1 MEAGE
6 NNKTLCQK
14 CGENHQTL
22 RLSLRKRAKKCFSRS
37 KKKLQEGNI
46 LTLLIRDFW
55 KIMHGMENVMRELKN
70 YAHLRKIFNI
80 LTKILMGNLMMPM
93 QNMY

>member
-1 MEAGE
+1 MEAGD

-14 CGENHQTL
+14 CGEIHQTL

-55 KIMHGMENVMRELKN
+55 KIMHGVENVMRELKN

-80 LTKILMGNLMMPM
+80 LTKFKWVLML
-93 QNMY
+93 

>member
-14 CGENHQTL
+14 CGEIHQTL

-37 KKKLQEGNI
+37 KKRLQEGNI

-55 KIMHGMENVMRELKN
+55 QICMAWKMSIMNKFKN
-70 YAHLRKIFNI
+70 YAHLHQIFNI
-80 LTKILMGNLMMPM
+80 LSKLKCVLIINF
-93 QNMY
+93 

>member
-14 CGENHQTL
+14 CGEIHQTL

-46 LTLLIRDFW
+46 LTLLIRDL
-55 KIMHGMENVMRELKN
+55 ENNAWRGKCHERIKKLCT
-70 YAHLRKIFNI
+70 F
-80 LTKILMGNLMMPM
+80 T
-93 QNMY
+93 

>member
-14 CGENHQTL
+14 CGEIHKTL

-46 LTLLIRDFW
+46 NTANSWLIRDFC

-80 LTKILMGNLMMPM
+80 LQNL
-93 QNMY
+93 NGY

>member
-14 CGENHQTL
+14 CGEIHQTL
-22 RLSLRKRAKKCFSRS
+22 RLSLRKRAKKCFLRS

-46 LTLLIRDFW
+46 LTLLIINFW
-55 KIMHGMENVMRELKN
+55 KIMHGIENVMSQNIKKLCTF
-70 YAHLRKIFNI
+70 IFNI
-80 LTKILMGNLMMPM
+80 LTKF
-93 QNMY
+93 

>member
-14 CGENHQTL
+14 CGDIHQTL
-22 RLSLRKRAKKCFSRS
+22 RLSLRKRAKKCFLRS

-46 LTLLIRDFW
+46 LTLLIIDFW
-55 KIMHGMENVMRELKN
+55 KIMHGIENVMRILKN
-70 YAHLRKIFNI
+70 YAHLFSTFLQNFN
-80 LTKILMGNLMMPM
+80 GF
-93 QNMY
+93 